1 MCLQSQA
8 MTWQSSQQAAYAYG
22 ADLVSIRCLEQ
33 NARLTQLT
41 TEYVWVGGND
51 LTTEG
56 DWMFPVGGS
65 MTYTNWAPNE
75 PNDAYNEDCLQ
86 FNWKPSGQWND
97 ARCSNSYKAIYY
109 SASPISGLSCMPYVC
124 K

>member
-8 MTWQSSQQAAYAYG
+8 MTWQLSRQAAATYG
-22 ADLVSIRCLEQ
+22 ADLVSIRCPEQ

-56 DWMFPVGGS
+56 NWMFPDGGS

-75 PNDAYNEDCLQ
+75 PNDAYNEDCVQ
-86 FNWKPSGQWND
+86 FNWNSSGVWND
-97 ARCSNSYKAIYY
+97 ARCGNSYKAIYY
-109 SASPISGLSCMPYVC
+109 SASPISGLSCMSYVC